1 MMTTTMTTTTMTT
14 TTTTTTNTLR
24 LLLRLLPIYATTFA
38 TTSTATNNDNN
49 IIINNFQTL
58 SEPDEE
64 EQKRKV
70 AEFTGYIILTGLVSA
85 AATFIQ
91 NSTFALS
98 GERLTTRLRQKSFAA
113 IIKQEISYFDRE
125 ENGVGFLTSR
135 LTSDASLVKGVS
147 LVSHFVKI
155 KNISFYSEVVVHY

>member
-1 MMTTTMTTTTMTT
+1 M
-14 TTTTTTNTLR
+14 
-24 LLLRLLPIYATTFA
+24 
-38 TTSTATNNDNN
+38 
-49 IIINNFQTL
+49 
-58 SEPDEE
+58 
-64 EQKRKV
+64 
-70 AEFTGYIILTGLVSA
+70 SA